1 MHLNAILFS
10 VHFLIDTLQIHLLL
24 DPATVLSSETVT
36 NARSH
41 LRVRETTELK
51 ATNISNMRNR
61 ADSFREW
68 RPIAALGL
76 MTCTCYG
83 SWFYAFGILVAPI
96 AQDTGWSLTFLGGI
110 FAAAQVVNGL
120 GAPVGGRI
128 LDKWG
133 GAAVFTIQAV
143 AALLMFLGS
152 WATQPLTF
160 AVICSLGAGTLMAT
174 GFYHVSTTAAA
185 RLGPGDP
192 SKSIAVL
199 TAIGAFCSPI
209 YLPLGAHLITSTDW
223 RVAFRVFSLL
233 AFFVAIGAAIFASK
247 GKSPSGS
254 LPSSQPLRA
263 LKKAVQMP
271 LVRRMLIAYAFGGFA
286 YSTLLVYQI
295 PIMVDAGVTLQTAAS
310 AAAFRGFMQIFGR
323 VGLLGSFA
331 IRKPAFAMQIAFLTA
346 GIGSIFLLSQN
357 VISCFFYGAA
367 VGIGLGAMTPL
378 QAIYGQLVFKNEDLG
393 LLMGMQHT
401 VTSIAGAFGPLLA
414 GLTSDLFNTQ
424 KPTVLI
430 ASSSLFIAAALL
442 RSIKA

>member
-1 MHLNAILFS
+1 
-10 VHFLIDTLQIHLLL
+10 
-24 DPATVLSSETVT
+24 
-36 NARSH
+36 
-41 LRVRETTELK
+41 
-51 ATNISNMRNR
+51 MRDR
-61 ADSFREW
+61 PGSFKEW

-96 AQDTGWSLTFLGGI
+96 AHDTGWSLTFLGGI
-110 FAAAQVVNGL
+110 FATAQVINGL
-120 GAPVGGRI
+120 GAPLGGRI

-133 GAAVFTIQAV
+133 GSAVFTIQAV
-143 AALLMFLGS
+143 AALTMLLGT
-152 WATQPLTF
+152 WATQPLIF
-160 AVICSLGAGTLMAT
+160 AIICSLGAGTLMAT

-185 RLGPGDP
+185 RLRPSDP

-209 YLPLGAHLITSTDW
+209 YLPLGAYLVTTTEWRST
-223 RVAFRVFSLL
+223 FRIFCLL
-233 AFFVAIGAAIFASK
+233 AIFGAIGAAIFAPK
-247 GKSPSGS
+247 GRSPSGS
-254 LPSSQPLRA
+254 LPSPRPLRA
-263 LKKAVQMP
+263 LRTAVQMP
-271 LVRRMLIAYAFGGFA
+271 LVRRMLIAYGFGGFA

-323 VGLLGSFA
+323 VGIIGSFA
-331 IRKPAFAMQIAFLTA
+331 IRKPAFAMQFAFLTA

-357 VISCFFYGAA
+357 VISCFLYGAA

-401 VTSIAGAFGPLLA
+401 VTSLSGAFGPLLA
-414 GLTSDLFNTQ
+414 GATSDLFNTQ
-424 KPTVLI
+424 KPTVVI
-430 ASSSLFIAAALL
+430 ASSTLFIAAALL

>member
-1 MHLNAILFS
+1 VHGS
-10 VHFLIDTLQIHLLL
+10 V
-24 DPATVLSSETVT
+24 SEFKKLPEV
-36 NARSH
+36 
-41 LRVRETTELK
+41 K
-51 ATNISNMRNR
+51 ATNIPNMRNR

-83 SWFYAFGILVAPI
+83 SWFYAFGILVTPI
-96 AQDTGWSLTFLGGI
+96 ARDTGWSLTFLGGI

-133 GAAVFTIQAV
+133 GSAVFTIQAV

-160 AVICSLGAGTLMAT
+160 ALICSLGAGTLMAT

-223 RVAFRVFSLL
+223 RVAFRIFSLL
-233 AFFVAIGAAIFASK
+233 AFFGAIGAATFASK
-247 GKSPSGS
+247 GRSPSGS
-254 LPSSQPLRA
+254 LPSSKPLRA
-263 LKKAVQMP
+263 LKKAVQVP

-310 AAAFRGFMQIFGR
+310 AAAFRGFMQI
-323 VGLLGSFA
+323 
-331 IRKPAFAMQIAFLTA
+331 LTA

-424 KPTVLI
+424 KPTVVI
-430 ASSSLFIAAALL
+430 ASSSLFVAATLL
-442 RSIKA
+442 RSIKT

>member
-1 MHLNAILFS
+1 MH
-10 VHFLIDTLQIHLLL
+10 DG
-24 DPATVLSSETVT
+24 PG
-36 NARSH
+36 
-41 LRVRETTELK
+41 
-51 ATNISNMRNR
+51 
-61 ADSFREW
+61 SFKEW
-68 RPIAALGL
+68 RAIAALGI

-83 SWFYAFGILVAPI
+83 SWFYAFGILVTPI
-96 AQDTGWSLTFLGGI
+96 AHDTGWSLTFLGGV
-110 FAAAQVVNGL
+110 FATAQVINGL
-120 GAPVGGRI
+120 GAPIGGRI

-133 GAAVFTIQAV
+133 GSAVFTIQAV
-143 AALLMFLGS
+143 AALVMLLGS

-160 AVICSLGAGTLMAT
+160 AVICSLSAGTLMAT

-185 RLGPGDP
+185 RLRPSDP

-209 YLPLGAHLITSTDW
+209 YLPLGAYLITSTDW
-223 RVAFRVFSLL
+223 RATFRIFCLL
-233 AFFVAIGAAIFASK
+233 AFFGAMTAAIFASK
-247 GKSPSGS
+247 GRSPSGS

-263 LKKAVQMP
+263 LKKAMQIP
-271 LVRRMLIAYAFGGFA
+271 LVRRMLIAYGFGGFA

-323 VGLLGSFA
+323 VGIIGSFA
-331 IRKPAFAMQIAFLTA
+331 IRKPAFAMQFAFLTA
-346 GIGSIFLLSQN
+346 GVGSIFLLSQN

-378 QAIYGQLVFKNEDLG
+378 QAIYGQLIFKNEDLG

-401 VTSIAGAFGPLLA
+401 VTSLSGGFGPLLA

-424 KPTVLI
+424 KPTVAI
-430 ASSSLFIAAALL
+430 ASSTLFIAAALL